1 MYYIYPEK
9 AIEYLK
15 AKDPQLKK
23 AIDTIGVIQ
32 REVNPDLYFSIV
44 SSIIGQ
50 QISSV
55 AHKTIL
61 ARLNAKVHTIK
72 PMTIFELSDQELQ
85 SIGISNRKVTY
96 IKELTYMVIND
107 PTYFDDLHTL
117 DDQKIIDKLIKI
129 KGVGKWTAEMLMIF
143 SLQRPNILSYDDLAI
158 IRGLR
163 MLYHHRQI
171 TPKLF
176 KKYQRRFSP
185 FNTTASLY
193 LWAISAGAIP
203 ELKDL
208 KPRRNK
214 QKTFTPI

>member
-23 AIDTIGVIQ
+23 AIDTIGLIQ

-50 QISSV
+50 QISSA

-61 ARLNAKVHTIK
+61 ARLNAKVDQIK
-72 PMTIFELSDQELQ
+72 PMTIIELNDQELQ
-85 SIGISNRKVTY
+85 SIGISNRKVSY
-96 IKELTYMVIND
+96 IKELTSMVISD
-107 PTYFDDLHTL
+107 PTYFDDLNTL
-117 DDQKIIDKLIKI
+117 DDQMIIDKLIKI
-129 KGVGKWTAEMLMIF
+129 KGVGRWTAEMLMIF

-163 MLYHHRQI
+163 MLYHHRKI
-171 TPKLF
+171 TLKLF

-185 FNTTASLY
+185 YNTTASLY
-193 LWAISAGAIP
+193 LWAIASGAIP
-203 ELKDL
+203 KLKDL
-208 KPRRNK
+208 KPKKNK
-214 QKTFTPI
+214 